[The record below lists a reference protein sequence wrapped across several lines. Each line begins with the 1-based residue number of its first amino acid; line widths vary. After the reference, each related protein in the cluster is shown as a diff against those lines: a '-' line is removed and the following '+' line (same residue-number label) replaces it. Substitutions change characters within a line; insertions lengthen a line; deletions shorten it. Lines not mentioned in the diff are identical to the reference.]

1 MRILVVNDYPDTL
14 KNLKK
19 GLGNFGHSVV
29 TAQNG
34 FQALKILTNGGE
46 RVKPVEVV
54 ITHLDIPYPE
64 SLDIIQFAKKINPSL
79 FTILFT
85 PDGGKAAAEGQ
96 LLDDCKCISGTC
108 SPENLVE
115 LIEDMA
121 EGFRSE
127 RMLKT
132 SLS

>member
-46 RVKPVEVV
+46 RIKPVEVV
-54 ITHLDIPYPE
+54 ITSLDIPYPE
-64 SLDIIQFAKKINPSL
+64 SLDIIQFAQRINPSL
-79 FTILFT
+79 SAILLT
-85 PDGGKAAAEGQ
+85 RNGGKATAEVQ
-96 LLDDCKCISGTC
+96 LLDDCKCISGTF
-108 SPENLVE
+108 STESLVE

-121 EGFRSE
+121 EGLQAE
-127 RMLKT
+127 RVLKT
-132 SLS
+132 